1 MRNKECGRLA
11 FSYVCPV
18 WVGKGGEK
26 CYSIVMRR
34 LLFALVAL
42 LSALAPAQM
51 KDLGAYREPIPPTGN
66 GDLRWLDAALFD
78 SGFLFNEDV
87 RQAYYDHCM
96 RLIAP
101 QLHFSEATWDW
112 LTAHPAVFNAAFSLE
127 YPPNPN
133 VVHNFVKLAKLVG
146 PVYAEKYQQLL
157 IAYAVAYRKGKLLD
171 SSLTADRYGIMTSRN
186 FTWDP
191 KRKAELEQQVLTKQ
205 GWSVNHD
212 VAVPDKAAF
221 AHDKD
226 GRLFQDEAERLNR
239 LQGLHAQFDLGS
251 DEDAKQTANWL
262 RQNARTKIYELM
274 GLSAH
279 AFYNKT
285 GIRLS
290 EGREP
295 KGLPWDRIAHVAKR
309 YPPRTEGSVTDNLCL
324 RIMRYEEKGAEKSK
338 LFPLSKAPWPLLL
351 LLTQKDPLDESTY
364 WWNMYKGKGS
374 VPGYATYS
382 FDYTKP
388 EIRYADGDW
397 DPSATPRILTDG
409 GVCGRLS
416 TMAEFAQRS
425 IGTPAQGMGQP
436 GHRAFM
442 TYEFANGKFRTALH
456 HSVDTIQVS
465 TVGWLLP
472 PIYGPVTDRKTKLT
486 GFAPMTGANSDG
498 MMRNNVRWHIGLCE
512 AMNIGLANWENSRMA
527 LHILDLYTANQDPAL
542 NATREQ
548 QEALLR
554 SAMLQNIANTDVVF
568 RLAAAR
574 KGNASKILDLMQG
587 FANMFVSVSDGAT
600 GATALSRNTDFGG
613 TQAGAD
619 LTALMRNQFSTSSS
633 PRNQK
638 KVTNEWALF
647 VRNAIFQGAF
657 TNIPD
662 EADAKYAGSRI
673 EWVRDKNAYAK
684 AVSDELKYQKKLGN
698 SPFLAEVQRLND
710 KYDKVRL
717 AAATD
722 RTRNVKEERQR
733 RQAEENA
740 W

>member
-1 MRNKECGRLA
+1 MSKLKKMLFFA
-11 FSYVCPV
+11 TL
-18 WVGKGGEK
+18 
-26 CYSIVMRR
+26 YSMKR
-34 LLFALVAL
+34 LLFVFATL
-42 LSALAPAQM
+42 LPVFALAQV
-51 KDLGAYREPIPPTGN
+51 KDLGAYKQPIPITDN
-66 GDLRWLDAALFD
+66 GDLRRLDAALYD
-78 SGFLFNEDV
+78 SGFIFNEDV
-87 RQAYYDHCM
+87 RQEYFDHC
-96 RLIAP
+96 LLLVTP
-101 QLHFSEATWDW
+101 HLKFSEKTWDW
-112 LTAHPAVFNAAFSLE
+112 LIEHPAVLNATFALE

-157 IAYAVAYRKGKLLD
+157 IAFAVRYRDQRLLD
-171 SSLTADRYGIMTSRN
+171 SSLSADRYGIINSRN

-191 KRKAELEQQVLTKQ
+191 KRKDELEQEVSRRQ

-212 VAVPDKAAF
+212 VTPPADGALARDSNGSIF
-221 AHDKD
+221 KD
-226 GRLFQDEAERLNR
+226 ELEKQRWMRQ
-239 LQGLHAQFDLGS
+239 LHSQFDLGN
-251 DEDAKQTANWL
+251 DNDAKHTANWL
-262 RQNARTKIYELM
+262 KKNSKTKIYEIM
-274 GLSAH
+274 SLSSH
-279 AFYNKT
+279 AFYGKT
-285 GIRLS
+285 GIKLS

-295 KGLPWDRIAHVAKR
+295 KQLPWDKIAHVAGR
-309 YPPRTEGSVTDNLCL
+309 YPPRMEGAITDNLCL
-324 RIMRYEEKGAEKSK
+324 RIMRYEEKGAERSG

-364 WWNMYKGKGS
+364 WWNYYKGKGS

-388 EIRYADGDW
+388 EIRYADGPWHPD
-397 DPSATPRILTDG
+397 ATPRILVDG

-442 TYEFANGKFRTALH
+442 TYSYRNGKYFADMH
-456 HSVDTIQVS
+456 HSVDTIEVS

-472 PIYGPVTDRKTKLT
+472 PIYGPVTDTQTKLT
-486 GFAPMTGANSDG
+486 GFQKMTGGNSDAYL
-498 MMRNNVRWHIGLCE
+498 RDNIRWHIGLCE
-512 AMNIGLANWENSRMA
+512 AMNIGLEGWEDSRMA
-527 LHILDLYTANQDPAL
+527 LHILDMYTAASEDWK
-542 NATREQ
+542 NASTAQ

-554 SAMLQNIANTDVVF
+554 SAMLKNTANTDVIF
-568 RLAAAR
+568 RLAGAR

-587 FANMFVSVSDGAT
+587 FCNFFVSVTDGCT
-600 GATALSRNTDFGG
+600 GDKALARNTNFGN

-619 LTALMRNQFSTSSS
+619 LTALLRNNFSTAGN
-633 PRNQK
+633 RNTK
-638 KVTNEWALF
+638 KTKNEWALF
-647 VRNAIFQGAF
+647 VRNAIFKGAF

-662 EADAKYAGSRI
+662 EGDPKYAHSRI

-684 AVSDELKYQKKLGN
+684 AVAEELKYQKRLKD
-698 SPFLAEVQRLND
+698 SPFLADVQQLND

-717 AAATD
+717 AGEQD

-733 RQAEENA
+733 REAEENA

>member
-1 MRNKECGRLA
+1 MG
-11 FSYVCPV
+11 
-18 WVGKGGEK
+18 
-26 CYSIVMRR
+26 MRR
-34 LLFALVAL
+34 LLFALVAM

-78 SGFLFNEDV
+78 SGFLFNDDV

-101 QLHFSEATWDW
+101 QLHFSESTWDW
-112 LTAHPAVFNAAFSLE
+112 LLEHPEVFNATFSLE

-157 IAYAVAYRKGKLLD
+157 IAYAVAYRKEKLLD
-171 SSLTADRYGIMTSRN
+171 SSLTADRYGIITSRN

-191 KRKAELEQQVLTKQ
+191 KRKAELEQQVLAKQ

-212 VAVPDKAAF
+212 VAVPAESSF
-221 AHDKD
+221 ARDKD
-226 GRLFQDEAERLNR
+226 GRLYQDEAERLNR
-239 LQGLHAQFDLGS
+239 LKGLHAQFDLGG
-251 DEDAKQTANWL
+251 DEDAKKTANWL

-274 GLSAH
+274 GMNAH

-295 KGLPWDRIAHVAKR
+295 KALPWDKIAHSAKR
-309 YPPRTEGSVTDNLCL
+309 YPPRTEGTVAENLCL

-351 LLTQKDPLDESTY
+351 LLTQKDPVDESTY
-364 WWNMYKGKGS
+364 WWNWYKGKGS

-397 DPSATPRILTDG
+397 DPNATPRILTDG

-465 TVGWLLP
+465 TVGWPLP
-472 PIYGPVTDRKTKLT
+472 PIYGPVTDPKTKLT

-542 NATREQ
+542 NASREQ

-600 GATALSRNTDFGG
+600 GATALARNTDFGG

-619 LTALMRNQFSTSSS
+619 LTALMRNQFSSSSS

-684 AVSDELKYQKKLGN
+684 AVADELKYQKKLGN

>member
-1 MRNKECGRLA
+1 M
-11 FSYVCPV
+11 
-18 WVGKGGEK
+18 
-26 CYSIVMRR
+26 CYSIPMRR
-34 LLFALVAL
+34 TLFVMAVLFVL
-42 LSALAPAQM
+42 WAPAQM
-51 KDLGAYREPIPPTGN
+51 RDLGAYREPIPPTNN
-66 GDLRWLDAALFD
+66 GDLRWLDAALYD
-78 SGFLFNEDV
+78 SGFLFNEEV

-96 RLIAP
+96 RLVVP
-101 QLHFSEATWDW
+101 KLHFSEATWDW

-133 VVHNFVKLAKLVG
+133 VIHNFVKLAKLVG

-157 IAYAVAYRKGKLLD
+157 IAYAVAYRKERLLD
-171 SSLTADRYGIMTSRN
+171 SSLTADRYGIITSRN

-191 KRKAELEQQVLTKQ
+191 KRKEELEKQILTRQ

-212 VAVPDKAAF
+212 VAVPDEGTF

-226 GRLFQDEAERLNR
+226 GRLFQDEAERLGR
-239 LQGLHAQFDLGS
+239 LKAMHAQFDLGN
-251 DEDAKQTANWL
+251 DEDAKKTANWL
-262 RQNARTKIYELM
+262 AKNTRTKIYEIMDLNA
-274 GLSAH
+274 L

-290 EGREP
+290 PGREP
-295 KGLPWDRIAHVAKR
+295 KNLPWDKIAHVAKR
-309 YPPRTEGSVTDNLCL
+309 YPPRTEGTVVENLCL
-324 RIMRYEEKGAEKSK
+324 RIMRYEEVGAEKSK

-351 LLTQKDPLDESTY
+351 LLTQKDQIDESTFF
-364 WWNMYKGKGS
+364 WNLYRGKGS

-388 EIRYADGDW
+388 EVRFRDADWAPD
-397 DPSATPRILTDG
+397 ANPRILDDG

-442 TYEFANGKFRTALH
+442 TYEFQNGKFRAVMH

-465 TVGWLLP
+465 TVGWHLP
-472 PIYGPVTDRKTKLT
+472 PIYGPVTDKQTKLT
-486 GFAPMTGANSDG
+486 GFAPMTAENSDG
-498 MMRNNVRWHIGLCE
+498 MMRNNIRWHIGLCE

-527 LHILDLYTANQDPAL
+527 LHILDMYTANKDASL
-542 NATREQ
+542 NASREQ

-554 SAMLQNIANTDVVF
+554 SAMLQNIANTDVIF

-574 KGNASKILDLMQG
+574 KGNASKILDLIQG
-587 FANMFVSVSDGAT
+587 FSNMFVSVSDGAT
-600 GATALSRNTDFGG
+600 GATALARNTDFGG

-619 LTALMRNQFSTSSS
+619 LTALMRNRFSSSSS

-647 VRNAIFQGAF
+647 IRNAIFLGAF

-662 EADAKYAGSRI
+662 EADPKYAGSRI

-684 AVSDELKYQKKLGN
+684 AVADELKYQKKLGN

>member
-1 MRNKECGRLA
+1 MTDEENHATAPE
-11 FSYVCPV
+11 
-18 WVGKGGEK
+18 VGKGGEK
-26 CYSIVMRR
+26 CYSTVMRW
-34 LLFALVAL
+34 LSFALVAL
-42 LSALAPAQM
+42 LSALAPAQV

-78 SGFLFNEDV
+78 SGFLFNDDV

-157 IAYAVAYRKGKLLD
+157 IAYAVAYRKEKLLD
-171 SSLTADRYGIMTSRN
+171 SSLTADRYGIMSSRN

-212 VAVPDKAAF
+212 VAVPDKATF

-226 GRLFQDEAERLNR
+226 GRLFQDEAERLSR
-239 LQGLHAQFDLGS
+239 LQGLHAQFDLGN
-251 DEDAKQTANWL
+251 DEDAKRTANWL

-309 YPPRTEGSVTDNLCL
+309 YPPRTEGSVPDNLCL

-442 TYEFANGKFRTALH
+442 TYEFANGKFRTAMH

-472 PIYGPVTDRKTKLT
+472 PIYGPVTDAKTKLT

-512 AMNIGLANWENSRMA
+512 AMNIGLPNWENSRMA
-527 LHILDLYTANQDPAL
+527 LHILDLYTANKDPAL
-542 NATREQ
+542 NASRAQ

-684 AVSDELKYQKKLGN
+684 AVADELKYQKKLGN